1 MGYPLSSRLTKAH
14 FSCRVYKSYLLY
26 IRKHFPNVDLDQ
38 IAKDAGLSLEYIENE
53 SNFVSTIFDYE
64 FTRRLLESTGDPE
77 LCYKVGAQALCS
89 ESVGASIHF
98 LITKTFSVSF
108 ILRLLPKL
116 TFLFSKVTQAKIIED
131 RTGFLKLH
139 FSASTDE
146 LNFAEIDALKKNFQS
161 ILSNTIGHYA
171 SVSPAYNEPP
181 AQIEVHSIGVESDI
195 PVFEISVF
203 YQETSTYRRLVWPLL
218 ASLLT
223 MMAWYGNLNAPDSAK
238 WSSLILS
245 LGTVGM
251 WWALF
256 YFNDRDLRKKFSAS
270 LDAIQR
276 LDQRYSVLLD
286 TKKDLDANRERL
298 QLALNAS
305 SAYVWEWDILADEMR
320 FDDKGIALIGLDLEV
335 GVIKPRG
342 FLRRIHKEDRAHFEE
357 GIQSF
362 LSGSSSSFK
371 AVFRLLCH
379 NDSYKWIQSEACVTR
394 NEKSKPLRM
403 VGWLRDITEEREKE
417 KRIEEQ
423 QLQLFQSSKMSSLGE
438 MAAGIAHEINNPLT
452 IIMFSAEDGCNLVE
466 QEKINQAQIRKNFST
481 IMNTSSRI
489 AKIIKS
495 LRSFS
500 RNESLDPTTRIPLID
515 LLDDTLRF
523 CGKRILVNNV
533 NLQVH
538 APRHMVVECRPSE
551 ISQVILNLIN
561 NAIDSVEQQKKPWI
575 EVVVQDQ
582 IDFAEIE
589 IRNSGP
595 VIPEEVRPKL
605 FESFFTT
612 KPKGKGTGLGLSLS
626 KQLIEHNG
634 GKIWYD
640 SESETPSFKFRVPLA
655 KSI

>member
-26 IRKHFPNVDLDQ
+26 IRRNFPGLDLDQ

-53 SNFVSTIFDYE
+53 SNFVSTVFDYE

-108 ILRLLPKL
+108 ILKLLPKL

-131 RTGFLKLH
+131 RTGFLKLR
-139 FSASTDE
+139 FSASTED
-146 LNFAEIDALKKNFQS
+146 LNSEEINALRKNFQS

-181 AQIEVHSIGVESDI
+181 AQIEVHSVGVESDI

-203 YQETSTYRRLVWPLL
+203 YQESNTYRRLVWPLL

-223 MMAWYGNLNAPDSAK
+223 MIAWYGNLNAPDSAK
-238 WSSLILS
+238 WSSMILS

-256 YFNDRDLRKKFSAS
+256 YLNDRDLRKKFGAS

-286 TKKDLDANRERL
+286 VKKDLDANRERL

-305 SAYVWEWDILADEMR
+305 SAYVWEWDILSDEMH
-320 FDDKGIALIGLDLEV
+320 FDDKGIALIGLNSEF
-335 GVIKPRG
+335 GVLKSRG
-342 FLRRIHKEDRAHFEE
+342 FLRRIHKEDRSLFEE
-357 GIQSF
+357 RIQSF
-362 LSGSSSSFK
+362 LNGSSSSFK

-394 NEKSKPLRM
+394 SEKSKPLRM

-417 KRIEEQ
+417 RRIEEQ

-452 IIMFSAEDGCNLVE
+452 IIMFSAEDGCSLAE
-466 QEKINQAQIRKNFST
+466 QDSINKAQVRKNFST
-481 IMNTSSRI
+481 IMSTSSRI

-495 LRSFS
+495 LRNFS
-500 RNESLDPTTRIPLID
+500 RNESLDPTTRIPLSD
-515 LLDDTLRF
+515 LLEDTLRF
-523 CGKRILVNNV
+523 CGKRVLVNQV
-533 NLQVH
+533 QLQVQG
-538 APRHMVVECRPSE
+538 PKDIIVECRPSE
-551 ISQVILNLIN
+551 ISQVILNLVN
-561 NAIDSVEQQKKPWI
+561 NAIDATEQDTKPWI
-575 EVVVQDQ
+575 HVNIQDLE
-582 IDFAEIE
+582 DFAEIE

-595 VIPEEVRPKL
+595 VIPEEIRPRL

-612 KPKGKGTGLGLSLS
+612 KPRGKGTGLGLSLS

-655 KSI
+655 K